1 MKLLLGL
8 ICCVLL
14 HSQIINP
21 SDLIEQLNSARKQNL
36 ILQDLSPLLTPP
48 KENLK
53 EEKELE
59 KLEKK
64 IQSNTKEEDLPC
76 FKIHTITLQSSLPNA
91 LDEFTFLDI
100 FSEFFQ
106 EK

>member
-64 IQSNTKEEDLPC
+64 IQSNTKEQDLPC
-76 FKIHTITLQSSLPNA
+76 FKIHH
-91 LDEFTFLDI
+91 F
-100 FSEFFQ
+100 
-106 EK
+106 